1 MSELSSFFGIISE
14 GQKQA
19 EAEKAERIRIEED
32 RRKRLEPQINVEL
45 NDLSEF
51 FSVMSV
57 NKKMQNIGA
66 ILPDKKLPK
75 ETKQEVKKLE
85 VLSSFFEQMSKFE
98 TSLDSAIKASEK
110 EPEVVE
116 KIVEVPVEKIVE
128 KIIVKEVEVPK
139 GPSVPEQLAE
149 AMSKVH
155 KGQMLPEEKSELV
168 KLKEEFDQFRKL
180 VNLQLSS
187 LGGGGSTRIL
197 DNDDVDISSLGN
209 GKFLKYNS
217 TSKKLEF
224 TDEVG
229 TYTFA

>member
-1 MSELSSFFGIISE
+1 MSELGSLFGIISE

-32 RRKRLEPQINVEL
+32 RKQRLEPQIDVGL

-51 FSVMSV
+51 FSVMST
-57 NKKMQNIGA
+57 KKKVDA
-66 ILPDKKLPK
+66 LPK
-75 ETKQEVKKLE
+75 ETKQEVQQLE
-85 VLSSFFEQMSKFE
+85 VLSSFFEQMSNFE
-98 TSLDSAIKASEK
+98 TSLDTAIQASNK
-110 EPEVVE
+110 PEVVE

-128 KIIVKEVEVPK
+128 KEVIVEKIVEVPK
-139 GPSVPEQLAE
+139 GPSEPERLAE
-149 AMSKVH
+149 AMSLVH
-155 KGQMLPEEKSELV
+155 KGQMLPEEKSELE
-168 KLKEEFDQFRKL
+168 KLKEEFGQFRKL
-180 VNLQLSS
+180 VNLQLAS

-217 TSKKLEF
+217 TTKKLEF

-229 TYTFA
+229 TYTFE

>member
-1 MSELSSFFGIISE
+1 MSELSSLFGIISE

-32 RRKRLEPQINVEL
+32 RKQRLEPQVDVGL

-51 FSVMSV
+51 FSVMST
-57 NKKMQNIGA
+57 KKKVDA
-66 ILPDKKLPK
+66 LPK
-75 ETKQEVKKLE
+75 ETKQEVQQLE
-85 VLSSFFEQMSKFE
+85 VLSSFFEQMSNFE
-98 TSLDSAIKASEK
+98 TSLDTAIEASSK
-110 EPEVVE
+110 PEVVE

-128 KIIVKEVEVPK
+128 KEVIVEKIVEVEK
-139 GPSVPEQLAE
+139 GPSVPERLAE
-149 AMSKVH
+149 AMSLVH

-168 KLKEEFDQFRKL
+168 KLKEEFGQFRQL
-180 VNLQLSS
+180 VQMQLSS

-217 TSKKLEF
+217 TTKKLEF

-229 TYTFA
+229 TYSFS

>member
-1 MSELSSFFGIISE
+1 MSELGSLFGIISE

-32 RRKRLEPQINVEL
+32 RKQRLEPQVDVGL

-51 FSVMSV
+51 FSVMST
-57 NKKMQNIGA
+57 KKKVEA
-66 ILPDKKLPK
+66 LPK
-75 ETKQEVKKLE
+75 EVKQDVEKLE
-85 VLSSFFEQMSKFE
+85 VLSSFFEQMSNFE
-98 TSLDSAIKASEK
+98 NSLDTAIQASEK
-110 EPEVVE
+110 EPEVIE
-116 KIVEVPVEKIVE
+116 RIVEVPVEKIVE
-128 KIIVKEVEVPK
+128 KEVIVEKIVEVPK
-139 GPSVPEQLAE
+139 GPSEPERLAE
-149 AMSKVH
+149 AMSLVH
-155 KGQMLPEEKSELV
+155 KGQMLPEEKSELA
-168 KLKEEFDQFRKL
+168 KLKEEFGQFRQL

-217 TSKKLEF
+217 TTGKLEF

-229 TYTFA
+229 TYSFS

>member
-1 MSELSSFFGIISE
+1 MSELGSFFGIISE

-32 RRKRLEPQINVEL
+32 RKQRLEPQVDVGL

-51 FSVMSV
+51 FSVMST
-57 NKKMQNIGA
+57 KKKIDA
-66 ILPDKKLPK
+66 LPK
-75 ETKQEVKKLE
+75 ETKQEVQQLE
-85 VLSSFFEQMSKFE
+85 VLSSFFEQMSNFE
-98 TSLDSAIKASEK
+98 NSLDTAIQASDK
-110 EPEVVE
+110 QPEVIE
-116 KIVEVPVEKIVE
+116 RIVEVPVEKIVE
-128 KIIVKEVEVPK
+128 KEVIVEKIVEVPK
-139 GPSVPEQLAE
+139 GPSEPERLAE
-149 AMSKVH
+149 AMSLVH

-168 KLKEEFDQFRKL
+168 KLKEEFGQFRQL
-180 VNLQLSS
+180 VQMQLSS

-217 TSKKLEF
+217 TTKKLEF

-229 TYTFA
+229 TYSFSQNYK

>member
-1 MSELSSFFGIISE
+1 MSELSSLFGIISE

-32 RRKRLEPQINVEL
+32 RKQRLEPQVDVGL

-51 FSVMSV
+51 FSVMST
-57 NKKMQNIGA
+57 KKKVDA
-66 ILPDKKLPK
+66 LPK
-75 ETKQEVKKLE
+75 ETKQEVQQLE
-85 VLSSFFEQMSKFE
+85 VLSSFFEQMSNFE
-98 TSLDSAIKASEK
+98 NSLDTAIQASDK
-110 EPEVVE
+110 QPEVIE
-116 KIVEVPVEKIVE
+116 RIVEVPVEKIVE
-128 KIIVKEVEVPK
+128 KEVIVEKIVEVEK
-139 GPSVPEQLAE
+139 GPSVPERLAE
-149 AMSKVH
+149 AMSLVH

-168 KLKEEFDQFRKL
+168 KLKEEFGQFRQL
-180 VNLQLSS
+180 VQMQLSS

-217 TSKKLEF
+217 TTGKLEF

-229 TYTFA
+229 TYSFS

>member
-1 MSELSSFFGIISE
+1 MSELGSLFGIISE

-32 RRKRLEPQINVEL
+32 RKQRLEPQVDVGL

-51 FSVMSV
+51 FSVMST
-57 NKKMQNIGA
+57 KKKVDA
-66 ILPDKKLPK
+66 LPK
-75 ETKQEVKKLE
+75 ETKQEVQQLE
-85 VLSSFFEQMSKFE
+85 VLSSFFEQMSNFE
-98 TSLDSAIKASEK
+98 NSLDTAIQASDK
-110 EPEVVE
+110 QPEVIE
-116 KIVEVPVEKIVE
+116 RIVEVPVEKIVE
-128 KIIVKEVEVPK
+128 KEVIVEKIVEVEK
-139 GPSVPEQLAE
+139 GPSVPERLAE
-149 AMSKVH
+149 AMSLVH

-168 KLKEEFDQFRKL
+168 KLKEEFGQFRQL
-180 VNLQLSS
+180 VQMQLSS

-217 TSKKLEF
+217 TTGKLEF

-229 TYTFA
+229 TYSFS

>member
-1 MSELSSFFGIISE
+1 MSELSSLFGIISE

-19 EAEKAERIRIEED
+19 EFEKSERIRIEED
-32 RRKRLEPQINVEL
+32 RKQRLEPQVDVGL

-51 FSVMSV
+51 FSVMST
-57 NKKMQNIGA
+57 KKKVDA
-66 ILPDKKLPK
+66 LPK
-75 ETKQEVKKLE
+75 ETKQEVQQLE
-85 VLSSFFEQMSKFE
+85 VLSSFFEQMSNFE
-98 TSLDSAIKASEK
+98 NSLDTAIQASNK
-110 EPEVVE
+110 PEVVE

-128 KIIVKEVEVPK
+128 KEVIVEKIVEVEK
-139 GPSVPEQLAE
+139 GPSVPERLAE
-149 AMSKVH
+149 AMSLVH

-168 KLKEEFDQFRKL
+168 KLKEEFGQFRQL
-180 VNLQLSS
+180 VQMQLSS

-217 TSKKLEF
+217 TTGKLEF

-229 TYTFA
+229 TYSFS

>member
-1 MSELSSFFGIISE
+1 MSELSSLFGIISE
-14 GQKQA
+14 GKKQA
-19 EAEKAERIRIEED
+19 EVERAERIRIEEE
-32 RRKRLEPQINVEL
+32 RKQRLEPQVNVEL

-57 NKKMQNIGA
+57 NKKIQ
-66 ILPDKKLPK
+66 KLPEERK
-75 ETKQEVKKLE
+75 HEVEKLE
-85 VLSSFFEQMSKFE
+85 VLSEFFEQMSKFE
-98 TSLDSAIKASEK
+98 TSLDTAIKASEK
-110 EPEVVE
+110 EPEV
-116 KIVEVPVEKIVE
+116 IE
-128 KIIVKEVEVPK
+128 KIIVKEIEVPK
-139 GPSVPEQLAE
+139 VPSVQEKLAE
-149 AMSKVH
+149 AMSRVH

-168 KLKEEFDQFRKL
+168 KLKEEFSHFRQL
-180 VNLQLSS
+180 VNLQLQS

-229 TYTFA
+229 TYTFD

>member
-1 MSELSSFFGIISE
+1 MSELSSLFGIISE

-32 RRKRLEPQINVEL
+32 RKQRLEPQVDVGL

-51 FSVMSV
+51 FSVMST
-57 NKKMQNIGA
+57 KKKIDA
-66 ILPDKKLPK
+66 LPK
-75 ETKQEVKKLE
+75 ETKQEVQQLE
-85 VLSSFFEQMSKFE
+85 VLSSFFEQMSNFE
-98 TSLDSAIKASEK
+98 NSLDTAIQASDK
-110 EPEVVE
+110 QPEVIE
-116 KIVEVPVEKIVE
+116 RIVEVPVEKIVE
-128 KIIVKEVEVPK
+128 KEVIVEKIVEVEK
-139 GPSVPEQLAE
+139 GPSVPERLAE
-149 AMSKVH
+149 AMSLVH

-168 KLKEEFDQFRKL
+168 KLKEEFGQFRQL
-180 VNLQLSS
+180 VQMQLSS

-217 TSKKLEF
+217 TTGKLEF

-229 TYTFA
+229 TYSFS